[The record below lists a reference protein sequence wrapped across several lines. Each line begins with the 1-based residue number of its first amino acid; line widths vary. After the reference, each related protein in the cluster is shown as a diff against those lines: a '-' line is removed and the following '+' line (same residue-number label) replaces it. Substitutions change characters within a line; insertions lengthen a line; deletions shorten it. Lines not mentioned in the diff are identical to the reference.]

1 MLIERAIILHTTDYK
16 SDGTVRISDEFAIT
30 SQKTILKELQYQS
43 IPHYKLI
50 LGHAGW
56 SSGQLER
63 EIENGDWLL
72 QSTTR
77 DFVFKVP
84 ADQMRRQAVGSIGV
98 DLDPV
103 SGIGGQA

>member
-1 MLIERAIILHTTDYK
+1 MSFVLSNFCCCIQSLFTCVTVTWERILCNIIP
-16 SDGTVRISDEFAIT
+16 E
-30 SQKTILKELQYQS
+30 
-43 IPHYKLI
+43 YKLI

-56 SSGQLER
+56 SSGELER

-84 ADQMRRQAVGSIGV
+84 ADQMWRQAVGSIGV